1 LLSVPSDVCGMRLNK
16 STVGHASDVKPTQE
30 TTMVQLEYSVMGY
43 HYSRRIVLLESHR
56 ETLINGKYE
65 DACNLIRK
73 AFIQYVDG
81 SHHISEVLALTVD
94 GRELLP
100 FSAHYW
106 ADGVQ
111 AEAMKNLAIA

>member
-1 LLSVPSDVCGMRLNK
+1 MRTFSHSVRQ
-16 STVGHASDVKPTQE
+16 ASDAKPTQE

-56 ETLINGKYE
+56 ETLVNGKYE

-73 AFIQYVDG
+73 AFVQYVDD
-81 SHHISEVLALTVD
+81 SHDISEVLALTVD

-100 FSAHYW
+100 FCATYW
-106 ADGVQ
+106 IDGVEV
-111 AEAMKNLAIA
+111 EAQKNLA